1 MVDKAVR
8 YLYERGQWSD
18 PLAFIKTA

>member
-1 MVDKAVR
+1 VDKATR

-18 PLAFIKTA
+18 AKAFVKLT